1 MFNLVWKD
9 LVMQRKGVIILLP
22 ALFGYIVFN
31 PTYTFLGFVFSVVV
45 IQDVFAKDEHS
56 SINKL
61 LNSLPYTR
69 REIVSS
75 KYIGAIIFTLLV
87 ALAMIIG
94 GALIHREIPAWKE
107 IMLMVSLSLLA
118 VSFIFPFSYKFKS
131 QYILKAFLVLFVVY
145 LLVMSIFIHNLNDI
159 LREFVQTILTLQDPS
174 VFLVM
179 ILSIMVLYIFSWL
192 LSIRIYR
199 NKVF

>member
-1 MFNLVWKD
+1 MFNLIWKD
-9 LVMQRKGVIILLP
+9 LVLQKKGVMILLP

-31 PTYTFLGFVFSVVV
+31 PSYIWIGIVFSIVI

-69 REIVSS
+69 QEIVTS

-87 ALAMIIG
+87 ALTMIIG
-94 GALIHREIPAWKE
+94 GMLIHKEIPTWKE
-107 IMLMVSLSLLA
+107 IMLMVSLSMLA

-145 LLVMSIFIHNLNDI
+145 MIVITIFIHNLNDI
-159 LREFVQTILTLQDPS
+159 LREFVQTILTLEDPS